1 MTKLI
6 GRNSVVPTKK
16 SQIFSTAVDNQPTVR
31 IQVFEGERSM
41 TKDNNH
47 LGEFDLNEIPPA
59 PRGVPQIEVTFEIDA
74 NGILK
79 VSANDKGTG
88 KAKSITI
95 TNDQRRLSAD
105 DIDRMV
111 REAEEFADE
120 DAAIKKKI
128 ESLNAL
134 QNFVFSLKNQVGDAE
149 GMGGKLS
156 SDDKETILE
165 AIKEKTTWLEENP
178 DAEAEDY
185 EDQLSEL
192 QATVGPITAKLY
204 SGGAGGDDDVPYSH
218 DEL

>member
-1 MTKLI
+1 
-6 GRNSVVPTKK
+6 
-16 SQIFSTAVDNQPTVR
+16 
-31 IQVFEGERSM
+31 M

-47 LGEFDLNEIPPA
+47 LGEFDLTDIPPA

-88 KAKSITI
+88 KAQSITI
-95 TNDQRRLSAD
+95 TNEQRRLSAD

-128 ESLNAL
+128 ESQNAL
-134 QNFVFSLKNQVGDAE
+134 QNFVFSLKNQVNDAE

-165 AIKEKTTWLEENP
+165 AIKEKTEWLEEHP
-178 DAEAEDY
+178 EADAEDY

-204 SGGAGGDDDVPYSH
+204 SGGAGGDDDQVPFSH